1 MLIFGMTIASAL
13 FSNSQA
19 KLFPW
24 LFGQPQRVYHLN
36 ELRRLSG
43 LGSASLQR
51 ELNRLV
57 EAGLVDARTVGNLRQ
72 FRANALAPVFDE
84 LVALT
89 HKTLGLVPIIR
100 AALAALH
107 PSPLAAWVYGSVAR
121 QTDSASSDIDL
132 MLVGKDLQLKQVLA
146 ALEPA
151 QAQLA
156 RKINPNCYTPQMFE
170 RRRDEPDSFIN
181 RVLQQPILPLIGN
194 AHEPRPAAR
203 RAHSRLAGPAAGR
216 RVHQ

>member
-72 FRANALAPVFDE
+72 FQANALAPVFDE
-84 LVALT
+84 LVAIT
-89 HKTLGLVPIIR
+89 HKTLGGCSAASAAWMMGTTPSVLWVM
-100 AALAALH
+100 ATSSSNTGASALA
-107 PSPLAAWVYGSVAR
+107 
-121 QTDSASSDIDL
+121 
-132 MLVGKDLQLKQVLA
+132 
-146 ALEPA
+146 
-151 QAQLA
+151 
-156 RKINPNCYTPQMFE
+156 
-170 RRRDEPDSFIN
+170 
-181 RVLQQPILPLIGN
+181 
-194 AHEPRPAAR
+194 
-203 RAHSRLAGPAAGR
+203 
-216 RVHQ
+216 

>member
-1 MLIFGMTIASAL
+1 MLVFGMTIATAL
-13 FSNSQA
+13 FSSSQA

-24 LFGQPQRVYHLN
+24 LFGQPQRAYHLN

-72 FRANALAPVFDE
+72 FQANEHAPVFDE

-89 HKTLGLVPIIR
+89 HKTLGVVPIIR
-100 AALAALH
+100 AALAALQH
-107 PSPLAAWVYGSVAR
+107 PPLAAWVYGSVAR

-132 MLVGKDLQLKQVLA
+132 MLVGKDLKLEQVLA

-156 RKINPNCYTPQMFE
+156 RKINPNCYTPKMFE
-170 RRRDEPDSFIN
+170 QRRAEPDSFIN
-181 RVLQQPILPLIGN
+181 RVLNQPILTLIGD
-194 AHEPRPAAR
+194 AHEPASA
-203 RAHSRLAGPAAGR
+203 
-216 RVHQ
+216 